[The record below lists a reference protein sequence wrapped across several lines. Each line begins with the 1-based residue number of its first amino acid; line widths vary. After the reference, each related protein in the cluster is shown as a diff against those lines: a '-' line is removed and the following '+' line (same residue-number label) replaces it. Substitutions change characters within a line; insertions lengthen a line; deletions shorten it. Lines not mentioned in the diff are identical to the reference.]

1 MFILITFVRTNGQTV
16 GQTKNDL
23 EKQLVD
29 NTNNS
34 QEKVSSVRTNGQTNG
49 QTVGQTKNDLE
60 KQLVENTNNSQEKV
74 SSVQTNVH
82 TNNELKKQVSPIVP
96 ENTQRT
102 IVVHD

>member
-34 QEKVSSVRTNGQTNG
+34 QEKVSSV
-49 QTVGQTKNDLE
+49 
-60 KQLVENTNNSQEKV
+60 
-74 SSVQTNVH
+74 QTNVH
-82 TNNELKKQVSPIVP
+82 TNNELKKSS
-96 ENTQRT
+96 
-102 IVVHD
+102 

>member
-34 QEKVSSVRTNGQTNG
+34 QEKVSSVQTNGQTNG

-74 SSVQTNVH
+74 SSVH
-82 TNNELKKQVSPIVP
+82 TNYELKKQVSPTVP

-102 IVVHD
+102 IAVHD

>member
-34 QEKVSSVRTNGQTNG
+34 QEKVSSVQTNG
-49 QTVGQTKNDLE
+49 
-60 KQLVENTNNSQEKV
+60 
-74 SSVQTNVH
+74 
-82 TNNELKKQVSPIVP
+82 
-96 ENTQRT
+96 
-102 IVVHD
+102 

>member
-1 MFILITFVRTNGQTV
+1 MFILIKFVRTNGQTV

-29 NTNNS
+29 NTNNY
-34 QEKVSSVRTNGQTNG
+34 QEKVSSVQTN
-49 QTVGQTKNDLE
+49 GQTKNDLE

-102 IVVHD
+102 IAVHD